1 LKWNEIKSL
10 FPAKGGASKFLK
22 CGFFIFYSIEIRK
35 ANETLDDYWGHLNE
49 LVKGYRSKNFPV
61 PPLAGVGAPSGRFFQ
76 NTKALRG
83 KIIRWNS
90 KPF

>member
-1 LKWNEIKSL
+1 LKWDEIKSL

-61 PPLAGVGAPSGRFFQ
+61 PPLAGDGAP
-76 NTKALRG
+76 
-83 KIIRWNS
+83 IREIFS
-90 KPF
+90 KHKGVKR